1 MNIIKIIWKQN
12 IKIIKIFYDLYKKI
26 DLKIN
31 FII

>member
-12 IKIIKIFYDLYKKI
+12 IKIINIIYDLYKKI

-31 FII
+31 YII